1 MFDLKIENAMDL
13 KRKAL
18 ELNLRLLKST
28 IEVLKK
34 EFEGENVNEVRSDYE
49 DSSFSENVDEVRS
62 DNGDDSDI
70 CTDVDD
76 DDSSIDPIE
85 SWGEDPDWEKRT
97 GRGGGWRGRVLRK
110 V

>member
-49 DSSFSENVDEVRS
+49 DSNFGENVDEVRS
-62 DNGDDSDI
+62 DNEDYSDV
-70 CTDVDD
+70 CTNVDD
-76 DDSSIDPIE
+76 DGSSIDPFE
-85 SWGEDPDWEKRT
+85 AWGEDPGWAKESKKRERIEKS
-97 GRGGGWRGRVLRK
+97 LK
-110 V
+110 